1 MENLQLRKPT
11 VSCSELGTISSRSG
25 EAIYPLLSTDETTS
39 GVLFSSTSQYKGG
52 MGILGETP
60 LKILKDDHGT
70 GKSFRQG
77 KVERGETVQNVDW
90 NDQGILCMWFNS
102 E

>member
-1 MENLQLRKPT
+1 
-11 VSCSELGTISSRSG
+11 
-25 EAIYPLLSTDETTS
+25 
-39 GVLFSSTSQYKGG
+39 

-77 KVERGETVQNVDW
+77 KVERGESVQNVDW